1 LRKSNDCPEVKADKD
16 NIATFVEVIRRNSLS
31 AAARHLGVPKSTVS
45 RRLARLEEQL
55 DTKLVHRD
63 ARRVTPTPEGTRFY
77 DSVVDAVD
85 VLDTAVA
92 TIEESTTK
100 PRGTIRI
107 TAPSDLGRMLLL
119 HELVGFMERYPDI
132 SLDLVFTNRFVD
144 LVQERVD
151 VAVRAGL
158 VTEPNLIARKL
169 LPSDFQLAAHVANNI
184 DCDDITGLEV
194 YPFVL
199 YRKRGRTQVFRL
211 EKGSGATHETVELTV
226 SGRVNVDDYTAMV
239 ELVVAGQGIGL
250 MPELHVAEGEKAG
263 RLVRIFPEWV
273 LPAPPIHL
281 VYSTRQLPERVRLL
295 IDFLCESLHAPVA

>member
-1 LRKSNDCPEVKADKD
+1 MKADKD
-16 NIATFVEVIRRNSLS
+16 NIATFVEVIRRDSLA

-63 ARRVTPTPEGTRFY
+63 ARRVTPTPDGIRFY
-77 DSVVDAVD
+77 DSVVDAID

-92 TIEESTTK
+92 TVEESTTK

-119 HELVGFMERYPDI
+119 DELVRFLERYPDI

-144 LVQERVD
+144 LIQERVD

-169 LPSDFQLAAHVANNI
+169 LPSDFQLAAHIENGI
-184 DCDDITGLEV
+184 DCDDISELEA

-199 YRKRGRTQVFRL
+199 YRRRGQTQVLRL
-211 EKGSGATHETVELTV
+211 EKGSGESHETVELTV

-239 ELVVAGQGIGL
+239 ELVAAGQGIGL

-263 RLVRIFPEWV
+263 RLARIFPEWV

-295 IDFLCESLHAPVA
+295 IDFLCQSLHAPAT

>member
-1 LRKSNDCPEVKADKD
+1 MERADKD
-16 NIATFVEVIRRNSLS
+16 NIATFVEVIRRNSLA
-31 AAARHLGVPKSTVS
+31 AAARHLGMPKSTVS
-45 RRLARLEEQL
+45 RRLVRLEEQL

-63 ARRVTPTPEGTRFY
+63 ARRVTPTPEGSRFY
-77 DSVVDAVD
+77 DSVVDAID

-92 TIEESTTK
+92 TVEESTTE

-119 HELVGFMERYPDI
+119 HELVRFLERYPDI

-151 VAVRAGL
+151 VAVRAGR

-169 LPSDFQLAAHVANNI
+169 LPSDFQLAAHPGNNI
-184 DCDDITGLEV
+184 HCDDITELEA

-199 YRKRGRTQVFRL
+199 YRKRGQTQVLRL
-211 EKGSGATHETVELTV
+211 ERGSGEDEETVELTV

-239 ELVVAGQGIGL
+239 ELVAAGQGIGL
-250 MPELHVAEGEKAG
+250 MPELHVAEGAKAG

-273 LPAPPIHL
+273 LPSPPIHL

-295 IDFLCESLHAPVA
+295 IDFLCESLHTSGH

>member
-1 LRKSNDCPEVKADKD
+1 MQADKD
-16 NIATFVEVIRRNSLS
+16 NIATFVEVIRRNSL
-31 AAARHLGVPKSTVS
+31 AAAGRHLGMPKSTVS

-63 ARRVTPTPEGTRFY
+63 ARRVTPTPEGMRFY

-92 TIEESTTK
+92 TIEESTTE
-100 PRGTIRI
+100 PRGTIRV

-119 HELVGFMERYPDI
+119 EQLVKFLSRYPDI
-132 SLDLVFTNRFVD
+132 SLDLIFTNRFVD
-144 LVQERVD
+144 LIQERVD
-151 VAVRAGL
+151 LALRAGR

-169 LPSDFQLAAHVANNI
+169 LPSDFQLAAHPDNDI
-184 DCDDITGLEV
+184 DCDDITGLQA

-199 YRKRGRTQVFRL
+199 YRKRGQTQVLRL
-211 EKGSGATHETVELTV
+211 EKGSGDDHETVELTV

-239 ELVVAGQGIGL
+239 ELVAAGQGVGL

-263 RLVRIFPEWV
+263 QLVRVFPEWV
-273 LPAPPIHL
+273 LPSPPIYL

-295 IDFLCESLHAPVA
+295 IDFLCATLHAP

>member
-1 LRKSNDCPEVKADKD
+1 MKADKD
-16 NIATFVEVIRRNSLS
+16 NIATFVEVIRRNSLA

-77 DSVVDAVD
+77 ESVVDAID

-92 TIEESTTK
+92 TVEESTTK

-119 HELVGFMERYPDI
+119 HELVGFLRRYPDI

-169 LPSDFQLAAHVANNI
+169 LPSDFQLAAHVDNDI
-184 DCDDITGLEV
+184 DCNDISELEA

-199 YRKRGRTQVFRL
+199 YRKRGQTQVIRL
-211 EKGSGATHETVELTV
+211 EKGSGENHETVELTV

-239 ELVVAGQGIGL
+239 ELVAAGQGIGL

-263 RLVRIFPEWV
+263 RLARIFAEWV

-295 IDFLCESLHAPVA
+295 IDFLCQSLHAPAT